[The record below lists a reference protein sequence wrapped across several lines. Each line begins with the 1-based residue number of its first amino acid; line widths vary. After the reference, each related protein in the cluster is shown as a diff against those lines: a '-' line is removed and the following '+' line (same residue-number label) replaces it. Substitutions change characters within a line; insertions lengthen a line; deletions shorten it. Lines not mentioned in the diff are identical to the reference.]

1 MKTTKK
7 AKVPVSKR
15 ILLLLLACLL
25 LASAGSA
32 EDPVQNTQEPPTQVS
47 DMPADVSSTPAPT
60 ATPSPTDAP
69 SPTET
74 PSSTATPSPT
84 ETPSPKPE
92 STEAPETTAAS
103 TSAPPTS
110 TPASDGTSAPD
121 PTATEAPTP
130 SPTPAADDPESP
142 TSTESPTASPAASSS
157 PAPDHPSDP
166 EPEKTPSPSASFSPD
181 PADPDATATNP
192 PEASP
197 SPSPADTTSEP
208 TETSTHTPVPSSD
221 PGESPTEVPSFEW
234 MNEIEDAELKNQI
247 WYLTVHENST
257 ITIRWNA
264 YPSADQYAIRVE
276 SPELESP
283 ITETVSSL
291 FWSCDSSRLPSGTL
305 NISIDALC
313 QGISL
318 DQIVFQLVLTDDSAN
333 PTPTPEQTPVQPT
346 PTSEATPAP
355 APTPTNETVTPDNNS
370 ESDGNERSAGR
381 KISPASFTFRKKN
394 SSASKNTNTVTAG
407 KALISSHA
415 SGTGDLTPHD
425 AIELELPEDEL
436 STLYLGDTGLQLSA
450 DSGTFTASSIENQ
463 LYLSSVDDA
472 CTFSF
477 SQAALNLLGNSG
489 VDQLSLVAGEHELTL
504 DTAFD
509 LNGFYYGQYRSKGY
523 VSSDFVFHV
532 SQSHILVSIE
542 DKVFELSEENELV
555 PSSLQYSSAF
565 GGNMP

>member
-1 MKTTKK
+1 M
-7 AKVPVSKR
+7 
-15 ILLLLLACLL
+15 I
-25 LASAGSA
+25 
-32 EDPVQNTQEPPTQVS
+32 
-47 DMPADVSSTPAPT
+47 
-60 ATPSPTDAP
+60 
-69 SPTET
+69 
-74 PSSTATPSPT
+74 
-84 ETPSPKPE
+84 
-92 STEAPETTAAS
+92 
-103 TSAPPTS
+103 
-110 TPASDGTSAPD
+110 
-121 PTATEAPTP
+121 
-130 SPTPAADDPESP
+130 
-142 TSTESPTASPAASSS
+142 
-157 PAPDHPSDP
+157 
-166 EPEKTPSPSASFSPD
+166 
-181 PADPDATATNP
+181 
-192 PEASP
+192 
-197 SPSPADTTSEP
+197 
-208 TETSTHTPVPSSD
+208 
-221 PGESPTEVPSFEW
+221 
-234 MNEIEDAELKNQI
+234 EIEDAELKNQI

-291 FWSCDSSRLPSGTL
+291 FWPCDSSRLASGTL

-318 DQIVFQLVLTDDSAN
+318 DQTVFQLVLTDDSAN

-346 PTSEATPAP
+346 PTSETTPTP

-370 ESDGNERSAGR
+370 EADGNKRSAGR
-381 KISPASFTFRKKN
+381 KISPASFRKKN

-436 STLYLGDTGLQLSA
+436 SALYLGDTGLQLSA

-463 LYLSSVDDA
+463 LFLSSVDDA

-477 SQAALNLLGNSG
+477 SHAALNLLGNSG
-489 VDQLSLVAGEHELTL
+489 VEQLSLVAGEHEVTL

-532 SQSHILVSIE
+532 SQSHILISIE

-555 PSSLQYSSAF
+555 PSSLQFSSAF